1 MIQANVLD
9 QLQQK
14 SQKKKEN
21 KREKQHQKLPQISSS
36 QFLWLFAV

>member
-36 QFLWLFAV
+36 QFL